1 MYLTYDIKSIQRVIF
16 GVPKLKTIIGAS
28 GLIAAFDHEVQAFVR
43 DGQLVFTGGGGG
55 AFQLDNEAEAEMLR
69 DRLLAKAREIGADLR
84 IGMNESYSQAKQ
96 NDVLYPFCPDEL
108 DGEPCDM
115 SGLWPVGEN
124 SAWKRDPKVHALIGR
139 RKDEA
144 KHDRLGKELLE
155 DMEDTLPEPLLGRR
169 LQFFKT
175 IVTDPE
181 DASDEVEADAGAAAL
196 GNRSRYAVV
205 AMDGNDAGQLHLVA
219 ERFVRDENHPW
230 TEDQRSEWLQRMS
243 RALQRCTRQ
252 AFLFALSK
260 VLAAWANSL
269 TDAELKKCIYKDQG
283 DEICVLPFRP
293 IILGGD
299 DVILLC
305 HTEYALE
312 FVQHMHE
319 EFSRQTR
326 QASQEAKPELLWLPD
341 HDNLTIS
348 AGILYVKATFPLHM
362 AIPYAESL
370 LGSAK
375 GTYRP
380 EKPDEQTPAAIDWD
394 SITDS
399 LIDSPTDRRNRELRF
414 LDSELGCEVRL
425 TRRPYLLEPGERG
438 PDIQDLIELK
448 EKLRKRVSTSMQSK
462 ILPGL
467 RDVWSQRVRFIA
479 SVAKNHEVLKEELWE
494 GDESLGA
501 SWHPRD
507 PKDAPIR
514 MTSLPDALLLLE
526 EDHRSSQTTLG

>member
-28 GLIAAFDHEVQAFVR
+28 GLIAEFDHEVQTFVR
-43 DGQLVFTGGGGG
+43 DGQLVFAGGGGG
-55 AFQLDNEAEAEMLR
+55 AFHLDNKAEAEMLR
-69 DRLLAKAREIGADLR
+69 DRLLAKARDIGVDLR
-84 IGMNESYSQAKQ
+84 IGMSESYSQAKQ
-96 NDVLYPFCPDEL
+96 DDVLYPFCPDEL

-115 SGLWPVGEN
+115 SGLWPVGDK
-124 SAWKRDPKVHALIGR
+124 SGWKRDPKVHYLIGR

-144 KHDRLGKELLE
+144 KQDRLGNELLE
-155 DMEDTLPEPLLGRR
+155 DLQDALPERLLDRQ

-181 DASDEVEADAGAAAL
+181 DASDEDEANAGAAAL

-219 ERFVRDENHPW
+219 ERFVRDENHAW
-230 TEDQRSEWLQRMS
+230 TEEQRCEWLQRMS
-243 RALQRCTRQ
+243 QALQKCTRR

-260 VLAAWANSL
+260 VLAAWANN
-269 TDAELKKCIYKDQG
+269 AELEKCTYKDQG

-305 HTEYALE
+305 HTDYALE

-319 EFSRQTR
+319 AFGKETR
-326 QASQEAKPELLWLPD
+326 QASQDAKTDPLWLPH
-341 HDNLTIS
+341 HDSLTIS

-362 AIPYAESL
+362 AIPYAERL

-380 EKPDEQTPAAIDWD
+380 EKPDEQTPAAVDWD

-399 LIDSPTDRRNRELRF
+399 LIDSPADRRNRELRF
-414 LDSELGCEVRL
+414 LDSELEREVRL

-438 PDIQDLIELK
+438 PNIKELIELK
-448 EKLRKRVSTSMQSK
+448 EKLREKVSTSMRSR

-467 RDVWSQRVRFIA
+467 QDVWSQRVRFIA
-479 SVAKNHEVLKEELWE
+479 SVAKNHEVLKDELWE
-494 GDESLGA
+494 GDASLGA

-507 PKDAPIR
+507 PEDSPIQ

-526 EDHRSSQTTLG
+526 EDHRSAQTTRG